1 LKYVSAAS
9 ANGVPVAAPEAGGC
23 LLGGALLLR
32 QLGAAAKRLG
42 WIVAHLDP
50 LIFVADTVGA
60 VLVLLLRSTNNDNM
74 RFNLVVDRNGGTA
87 VSPRPPDL
95 DVLVQREPG
104 LSHEIP
110 PFCLILRNFRLTLY

>member
-1 LKYVSAAS
+1 MVSLL
-9 ANGVPVAAPEAGGC
+9 PHRKRGGC
-23 LLGGALLLR
+23 LPGGALLLR

-74 RFNLVVDRNGGTA
+74 WFDLVVDRNGGTA
-87 VSPRPPDL
+87 VSSRPPDL